1 MVDTRDSTGGD
12 ITMWINFISNFV
24 NEFSCLNHFGYS
36 IILCNYKESDNGYKK
51 ASYPSMT
58 YPQCPSSM
66 IYPSEL
72 EHSGVGRAIATMW
85 LSLILRANF
94 EVFPL
99 STYNN

>member
-1 MVDTRDSTGGD
+1 MNIFLFESL
-12 ITMWINFISNFV
+12 W
-24 NEFSCLNHFGYS
+24 LL
-36 IILCNYKESDNGYKK
+36 IILRNYKESDNGYKK
-51 ASYPSMT
+51 ASYRSTT
-58 YPQCPSSM
+58 YPQCPSTM

-72 EHSGVGRAIATMW
+72 EHPGVGRAITIMW